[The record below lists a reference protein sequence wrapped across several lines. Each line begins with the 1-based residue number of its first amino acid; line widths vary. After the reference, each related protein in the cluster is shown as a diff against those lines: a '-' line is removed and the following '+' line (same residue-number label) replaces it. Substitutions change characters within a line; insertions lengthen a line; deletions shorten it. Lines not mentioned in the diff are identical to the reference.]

1 MTYQELIETVSLI
14 IENEKI
20 HKRGLSLFFEI
31 PEIELD
37 LINEE
42 LYRKAN
48 PYGTNFQRAD
58 EFEVM
63 LGGILVKFKKSS

>member
-20 HKRGLSLFFEI
+20 KKRGLTLLFDLPIDELTNINKELFF
-31 PEIELD
+31 
-37 LINEE
+37 
-42 LYRKAN
+42 KSH
-48 PYGTNFQRAD
+48 PYDTKFEPSE

-63 LGGILVKFKKSS
+63 LGGVLVKFKKSS

>member
-1 MTYQELIETVSLI
+1 MTYQELIVTVSLI

-20 HKRGLSLFFEI
+20 HKRGLSLLFDL
-31 PEIELD
+31 PEAELD

-48 PYGTNFQRAD
+48 PYGTSFERAD

-63 LGGILVKFKKSS
+63 LGGILVKFKKSL